1 MIKTKLFLIVLSI
14 CSFIISPAAAFLK
27 FDVGAS
33 ASKAVTTVNNFLE
46 SAKKKMDEAVAL
58 QTVIAYGKGSI
69 EAAKQIKSLKSEV
82 EGKISEA
89 KSKISEAK
97 SKIED
102 FKEDPLQAGLDL
114 AEEGLDD
121 LSANPQ
127 FNELVSKIEAKTT
140 KSQTVLNLKREKEK
154 LEQELND
161 KLTTAKTTLD
171 GKIAVYEKN
180 NATLAQQ
187 KEADP
192 DNADSYQQ
200 QIEANQAEI
209 AKLQSQYDE
218 DIQTL
223 KTTSLSQITSLGTQM
238 DSLNQELQDFAA
250 QQKAKFEG
258 ELADKLMTHDS
269 KGSLEETT
277 GKNFLTEGNVE
288 TSEAI
293 IKQKAYRNYVAGQD
307 TLDAFAIAV
316 TTQAELNDDNIL
328 TEKIANRTGAVDG
341 SVAAINMDTQVKI
354 QNIKALGKVIELMIQ
369 DLKLETSTEMAQS
382 EINSITKDDNIANFS
397 FDKYISKADK
407 ASAKE
412 DE

>member
-1 MIKTKLFLIVLSI
+1 
-14 CSFIISPAAAFLK
+14 
-27 FDVGAS
+27 
-33 ASKAVTTVNNFLE
+33 
-46 SAKKKMDEAVAL
+46 MDEAVAL